1 MLVYLDIPDLIKQRY
16 WTWDSERQPFL
27 MRGKRAEEYYYND
40 VEGTGTNYTQA
51 QIQKIDK
58 GTGIPVTINYIHPI
72 VNQKLAILVQNKPS
86 HRIIALDERGK
97 NYVHILNKMNYAV
110 MYNSHAVSRQEET
123 VKMSMIYGMGISGI
137 AKKEYNEVGSFG
149 IEYKYLHPA
158 TVLLDANSM
167 QRDNDDMEGF
177 FIEREYT
184 HTDAMRLFG
193 VLLERLSEKEG
204 RDITLETFKTS
215 GFLKDI
221 SIEGKVKEDYTY
233 WKIQVREYYDRVF
246 TTMYY
251 VRDDNGDIIRMFAEN
266 LEEEEQF
273 LLQGAVDE
281 EQNIFWRRT
290 LILGDKIVL
299 QEVEPIT
306 KCPIKATYFEWGG
319 RPYNSKGVIH
329 FIAGMQDA
337 YDKTIQMFIKN
348 GMLTNNAGWTSP
360 VGAIPE
366 NLKVQWETQGNVS
379 GAVKE
384 YVLLP
389 APDGK
394 VYKPERDQIQP
405 LSNFYPMIMEM
416 MRSGMEYSTG
426 INPIV
431 QGNPN
436 EGKIDVFSS
445 LQQYQNAAMQRISLA
460 LQHINEANEHIGNV
474 VTEYLLANIRINMNY
489 AFFDEQDKLQEI
501 KIAQEV
507 MEDFK
512 LAKYKVL
519 SISAE
524 AMPSQRNAM
533 AVELMKIAQTTQNP
547 QERDIFIKE
556 AFAKSGMRG
565 FDELAEELD
574 TVKQL
579 NQRLEQLQSQLDRDQ
594 ELMKQYENRALIAEY
609 NEKLAKLLAQVNTE
623 VITKGATTEKDIEIE
638 KLKQQ
643 LKEERK
649 PEKENK

>member
-86 HRIIALDERGK
+86 HKIIALDERGK